1 MCRSKSLRYTAILP
15 YLTVCL
21 VALSHAL
28 AAAEREKPAKPVATI
43 GVWKSAD
50 GKTHYSYNGKEVS
63 APEFNRRCDLDRSRK
78 ASFEFAQ
85 HPAAN
90 KDELVKMI
98 LIEAQCSGATHIGFS
113 GIDQYN

>member
-1 MCRSKSLRYTAILP
+1 MMCRSKSLRYITILL
-15 YLTVCL
+15 YLAGCL
-21 VALSHAL
+21 VTLTQTL
-28 AAAEREKPAKPVATI
+28 AAAEREKPVASI

-63 APEFNRRCDLDRSRK
+63 APEFNRRCDFDRKRK
-78 ASFEFAQ
+78 ASFEYDQ

-98 LIEAQCSGATHIGFS
+98 IIEAQCSGATHIGFS